1 MPRFPAI
8 RASLGASAL
17 RQRIIGRVE
26 QDNNHVHARGRFA
39 AIVIDERSAP
49 RLATAVGEVWGEIA
63 AGGVSAATGQPDSGM
78 ESRSRHAASAFLIA
92 GALILGLCGGRWQAE
107 NSGQVVAHAGPP
119 GGWLT
124 ESPRSAH
131 PMFGASAASRAGTGD
146 PTMRRTSSLTAAA
159 LATTINAAMNAGAL
173 AGDAVQW
180 RVEDGGNGHWY
191 RVIVVPGTGY
201 PRITWD
207 EARNRAIAAGGYL
220 ATVSTIEENAF
231 LFREVS
237 PNMFNQWSCWIGGL
251 RTGGGAW
258 QWENGETFSCE
269 TMPGCPFCCGENR
282 LYTGQYGNGP
292 YLFIDD
298 HNNDWQGGKNE
309 YLIEWSADCN
319 NDGIVDYGQIR
330 DGTFADTNANGVLDC
345 CELAQSCCIGDIYI
359 DGRING
365 ADLGIVL
372 SEWGQ
377 VTPTT
382 NSDLDNN
389 GRVDGADLGILLS
402 HWGPCGG

>member
-1 MPRFPAI
+1 VNRI
-8 RASLGASAL
+8 REFGERAHASVAFRRLLGV
-17 RQRIIGRVE
+17 VE
-26 QDNNHVHARGRFA
+26 QERHESAERNHRGA
-39 AIVIDERSAP
+39 KAVIDQRAAARLSAVVGDGEFP
-49 RLATAVGEVWGEIA
+49 EQAVAPEGAVALDGARAVAPAGRATPVTAIAATSLLCLWAGARANHDFGNTVAHAAA
-63 AGGVSAATGQPDSGM
+63 AGGSFEAPTAA
-78 ESRSRHAASAFLIA
+78 A
-92 GALILGLCGGRWQAE
+92 G
-107 NSGQVVAHAGPP
+107 
-119 GGWLT
+119 
-124 ESPRSAH
+124 
-131 PMFGASAASRAGTGD
+131 PMFGASRDSGDAGGD
-146 PTMRRTSSLTAAA
+146 PAMTPKNSARVAAMAVAAA
-159 LATTINAAMNAGAL
+159 VTANGAL

-191 RVIVVPGTGY
+191 RVVVVPGAGY

-231 LFREVS
+231 LFRDVS
-237 PNMFNQWSCWIGGL
+237 PTMFNQWSCWIGGL
-251 RTGGGAW
+251 RTGGGGW
-258 QWENGETFSCE
+258 QWVNGEPFSCD

-282 LYTGQYGNGP
+282 LYTGQYGSGP
-292 YLFIDD
+292 YLWIDD
-298 HNNDWQGGKNE
+298 HNNDFQGGKNE

-345 CELAQSCCIGDIYI
+345 CESAQSCCIGDIYI

-372 SEWGQ
+372 SEWGP

-382 NSDLDNN
+382 NSDLDGN
-389 GRVDGADLGILLS
+389 GRVDGADLGLLLS